1 MSEPGSMT
9 LRLTLAMRGGV
20 SLAVWIGGAVA
31 EIDVLRRASLT
42 PNPTDPRMRRYR
54 DLLATAGYGKVEV
67 DILAGASAGGF
78 NAVLYGLAQ
87 SYGASLEPTRDLWA
101 NTGGIWQMLRPVG
114 IGPLESFLQG
124 DDYFLPTARMSLG
137 QLTTHPDDP
146 ADYAADNVTV
156 ELAAT
161 RIDDGSATAWGSAAA
176 FSFVRTPGPL
186 ESGWS
191 TIPGAGQ
198 DPSDPLVARAIDR
211 LALAARATSSFPG
224 AFEPATIS
232 SLATASDGDRLNMA
246 TVFPYAHAAPD
257 AESVGVTNAFGVID
271 GGVLDNIPV
280 DRAIRAISRASA
292 SSVTERRLL
301 YLDPEP
307 PRDPLP
313 MSPVKKF
320 VIHSAVTVIRYA
332 TALKK
337 RTENVQDELPA
348 LRIYN
353 EREQR
358 ARTRSAALAALLERN
373 STETHRPPTADEYA
387 RFRID
392 VDAERLADLLT
403 DPPRFVSGAP
413 GFAQPFGRVSESA
426 TLLLRRRLTTLY
438 LDDPSLVDGDIRAV
452 RDMAALHIA
461 WVRELERLATT
472 GGEEAQSAGRELGR
486 VKALLYRVL
495 TVTFDARRRTV
506 DLVFARGLGSSPDV
520 ADELPDIEALAAE
533 SAAAGR
539 RLPQLPPTV
548 VDALQFGTHVDDAA
562 FYTAL
567 ASWSSLPDGPDGAA
581 LDSLW
586 RIVSDARAAIYDMSE
601 AVLRTQTSAQERW
614 QDTVFSKL
622 YTTAWRTAP
631 TKNLFTTFAATG
643 DVPGTSSVVG
653 YDEIRGDQ
661 FTPLAYSYWL
671 DDEPHPEVDAQIETL
686 IDASMGT
693 WTARWIRDPTA
704 PVTLRTREKA
714 LTTDA
719 KLAGNVV
726 ARFGGFLHAGWR
738 VNDWKWGR
746 MDAAAGIVDALGVEP
761 TQRGAVIAELQKSIL
776 ADAADVVEQPGT
788 VGDSNLNVGAE
799 GVRDLAPS
807 YLFALV
813 TRLAVLAPRV
823 LWPSESLT
831 TVKGLSGRAIALVIR
846 PLLPLVLVSDV
857 VRLALAA
864 TTVALVAQL
873 VGMHTATVG
882 PVAARVWL
890 VLAVL
895 FGVVMISRW
904 RAARKRWTKLAEKV
918 RDADEPLDKT
928 KHLWIAYVG
937 RARAQH
943 VRTTW
948 WGTAAVV
955 LGCLAAVWQFVN
967 VDGPATVGL
976 EGAVP
981 IAVSVVAAA
990 VWCDVQ
996 TLNVRLTARRLRPR
1010 RVVGSVAAVALLVA
1024 TAVLAAVDVGIGDSV
1039 VSQSMS
1045 VGVLVAFL
1053 AGLSLWGWSARG
1065 RAAAWILGMGV
1076 VGAAVF
1082 TVWNAGAAAAVP
1094 FAIAWWICGVS
1105 AAYLFLP
1112 ARAAVEGD
1120 GLLPNGQ

>member
-1 MSEPGSMT
+1 
-9 LRLTLAMRGGV
+9 MRGGV

-31 EIDVLRRASLT
+31 EIDILRRASLT
-42 PNPTDPRMRRYR
+42 PDPVDPRMRRYR
-54 DLLATAGYGKVEV
+54 DLLAAAGYGAVEV

-114 IGPLESFLQG
+114 VGPLESFLQG
-124 DDYFLPTARMSLG
+124 DDYFLPTARMSLER
-137 QLTTHPDDP
+137 LTSRPGDP

-161 RIDDGSATAWGSAAA
+161 RIDDGTATAWGSAAA
-176 FSFVRTPGPL
+176 FSFVRSPGPL
-186 ESGWS
+186 GSGYS
-191 TIPGAGQ
+191 TIPGAGT
-198 DPSDPLVARAIDR
+198 DPSDPVVSRAIDR

-224 AFEPATIS
+224 AFEPATIR
-232 SLATASDGDRLNMA
+232 SLATLDDDGDRPNMA
-246 TVFPYAHAAPD
+246 TVFPFAHGTAD
-257 AESVGVTNAFGVID
+257 TESFAVID

-313 MSPVKKF
+313 ISPVKKF

-353 EREQR
+353 DREER
-358 ARTRSAALAALLERN
+358 ARTRSAALAALLERDGG
-373 STETHRPPTADEYA
+373 EVHRPPAADEYA

-392 VDAERLADLLT
+392 VDAERLADLFT

-426 TLLLRRRLTTLY
+426 TLPLRRRLAALY
-438 LDDPSLVDGDIRAV
+438 LSDPSLVDGDIRAV
-452 RDMAALHIA
+452 RDIAALLIA

-472 GGEEAQSAGRELGR
+472 GGDEVRSAARDLGR
-486 VKALLYRVL
+486 LKALLYRVL
-495 TVTFDARRRTV
+495 TVTFDGRRRTV
-506 DLVFARGLGSSPDV
+506 DLVFARGLGSSPEIK
-520 ADELPDIEALAAE
+520 DELPKVEALVVE

-539 RLPQLPPTV
+539 RLAHLPPTV
-548 VDALQFGTHVDDAA
+548 ADALRTGTTVDDTT

-567 ASWSSLPDGPDGAA
+567 ATWSSLPDGPEGAA
-581 LDSLW
+581 LQSLW
-586 RIVSDARAAIYDMSE
+586 AALTDARTSIYALSDPI
-601 AVLRTQTSAQERW
+601 LRETPPAPARDRW
-614 QDTVFSKL
+614 QGTIFSKL
-622 YTTAWRTAP
+622 YTPAWRSAP
-631 TKNLFTTFAATG
+631 TPDLFTTFAATG
-643 DVPGTSSVVG
+643 DVPGTSSVVR

-671 DDEPHPEVDAQIETL
+671 DGQPHPDIDAQIETL
-686 IDASMGT
+686 LDASMGT
-693 WTARWIRDPTA
+693 WTARWIRDPQA

-746 MDAAAGIVDALGVEP
+746 MDAAAGIVDALGIEP
-761 TQRGAVIAELQKSIL
+761 TERGAAIAELQKSIL
-776 ADAADVVEQPGT
+776 ADAADVVERPGT
-788 VGDSNLNVGAE
+788 VGDSNLNVGAQ

-823 LWPSESLT
+823 LWPSESPT
-831 TVKGLSGRAIALVIR
+831 TVKGLLGRGIALLIR
-846 PLLPLVLVSDV
+846 PFLPLVLVSDV

-864 TTVALVAQL
+864 TTVALAAQL
-873 VGMHTATVG
+873 IGMHTATVG
-882 PVAARVWL
+882 PVAARVLL

-904 RAARKRWTKLAEKV
+904 RAARKRWTELTQKV

-928 KHLWIAYVG
+928 KHLWVAYVD
-937 RARAQH
+937 RLRAQH
-943 VRTTW
+943 VRTIRF
-948 WGTAAVV
+948 GTAAVV
-955 LGCLAAVWQFVN
+955 LGCVAAALQFAV

-976 EGAVP
+976 EAAVP
-981 IAVSVVAAA
+981 LAVTIALAAL
-990 VWCDVQ
+990 WCDAQ
-996 TLNVRLTARRLRPR
+996 SLGVRLTARRIRPR
-1010 RVVGSVAAVALLVA
+1010 RMVGCCVAATLTAATALLAVADVRVGDSIVAQALLVGF
-1024 TAVLAAVDVGIGDSV
+1024 L
-1039 VSQSMS
+1039 VSLLS
-1045 VGVLVAFL
+1045 
-1053 AGLSLWGWSARG
+1053 GLSLWGWSARG
-1065 RAAAWILGMGV
+1065 QAIAWIIGIGI
-1076 VGAAVF
+1076 VGAAIFVA
-1082 TVWNAGAAAAVP
+1082 WNQGPAAAVP
-1094 FAIAWWICGVS
+1094 FAIGSWIVGVS
-1105 AAYLFLP
+1105 VAYLVVP
-1112 ARAAVEGD
+1112 ARAAIEGD